1 MRLVLASASPARLQV
16 LRAAGL
22 DPDVVVSG
30 VNEDDATGSP
40 REIAATL
47 ARRKASAV
55 AAELIGT
62 LTDWA
67 LIIGCDSVL
76 DVDGQAYGKPLD
88 AAQARDRW
96 RRLRRS
102 RATLLTGHHVI
113 RTDTGQSVTEVA
125 ATEIHFGDPT
135 DAEVDAYIE
144 SGEPLHVAGS
154 FTIDG
159 RGGWLVERIEGDHTN
174 VVGLSLPLLR
184 RMLITLEIDLPWLWD
199 QAGASA
205 NKPGSNP

>member
-30 VNEDDATGSP
+30 VNEDDVTGTP
-40 REIAATL
+40 REVAATL

-55 AAELIGT
+55 AEELVGT

-76 DVDGQAYGKPLD
+76 DVDGQVHGKPLD

-96 RRLRRS
+96 HRMRGS
-102 RATLLTGHHVI
+102 QATLLTGHHVI
-113 RTDTGQSVTEVA
+113 RTDTAQSITDVA
-125 ATEIHFGDPT
+125 ATEVQFGDPT
-135 DAEVDAYIE
+135 DAEIEAYIE

-159 RGGWLVERIEGDHTN
+159 RGGWFVERIQGDHAN
-174 VVGLSLPLLR
+174 VVGISLPLLR
-184 RMLITLEIDLPWLWD
+184 RMLIRLEIDLPWLWE
-199 QAGASA
+199 QAGASGH
-205 NKPGSNP
+205 KPGGDP